1 MAKRKGTG
9 RTTKKTFVSPFKNYW
24 KKENYILLLAG
35 VLLLIIGY
43 TLMATDPWDNPIAL
57 TLSPIILL
65 LAYLVIF
72 PLSIF
77 YRKNKKSQVEK
88 SNNVSSQS

>member
-1 MAKRKGTG
+1 MSKHKGTG
-9 RTTKKTFVSPFKNYW
+9 KTAKKTFVSPFKNYW
-24 KKENYILLLAG
+24 KKENYILLLVG

-43 TLMATDPWDNPIAL
+43 TLMANDPWDNPIAL

-77 YRKNKKSQVEK
+77 YRKNKNSQMDKSD
-88 SNNVSSQS
+88 NVSSQS